1 MGHHTRPMAL
11 LNTHP
16 PERWFRPRRVAD
28 RSRCVRYF
36 IRHFL
41 VRGLA
46 IHNLYFSYLS
56 PYESVPR
63 PLGHGRVRRS
73 TSRRARRVRL
83 PFGRSRAVIPHDTT
97 SFRTPTPPQNARQ
110 TTMGRTGVRSLP
122 HAVGSRIPGG
132 DVSVRR
138 RVVRGPR
145 SGGAFASADY
155 SARART
161 VARRASSLTR
171 SPPSPSTSQEAVFP
185 EALKSLKEADPDVYA
200 LVQKEKLR
208 QMCVPPRADAIDPDA
223 PALSDRRLFPMIF
236 PARGRERPPSAM
248 LNPLSFP
255 LRIVS
260 SSRAARATSSSRPRT
275 SPRRP

>member
-1 MGHHTRPMAL
+1 MGDHTRPMAL

-36 IRHFL
+36 IRHFW

-63 PLGHGRVRRS
+63 PLGHGRGVLRRS

-110 TTMGRTGVRSLP
+110 TTMVRAGVRSLP
-122 HAVGSRIPGG
+122 HSVGTRIPR
-132 DVSVRR
+132 RR
-138 RVVRGPR
+138 RVRAPTRRPRTAIRRSVR
-145 SGGAFASADY
+145 
-155 SARART
+155 
-161 VARRASSLTR
+161 
-171 SPPSPSTSQEAVFP
+171 E
-185 EALKSLKEADPDVYA
+185 
-200 LVQKEKLR
+200 
-208 QMCVPPRADAIDPDA
+208 
-223 PALSDRRLFPMIF
+223 RRLFC
-236 PARGRERPPSAM
+236 AGTHRRPPRLESDAF
-248 LNPLSFP
+248 PPFP
-255 LRIVS
+255 LDVAG
-260 SSRAARATSSSRPRT
+260 SRVPRGAQV
-275 SPRRP
+275 PQGG

>member
-1 MGHHTRPMAL
+1 MGRHTRPMAL

-83 PFGRSRAVIPHDTT
+83 PFGRTISCGDPSRHHFVPHAHTSAKRKTDNHGTRGRSKPPPRRRKSNPPAATCPCADASSADRDPAERSRAPIIL
-97 SFRTPTPPQNARQ
+97 R
-110 TTMGRTGVRSLP
+110 G
-122 HAVGSRIPGG
+122 HA
-132 DVSVRR
+132 
-138 RVVRGPR
+138 
-145 SGGAFASADY
+145 
-155 SARART
+155 
-161 VARRASSLTR
+161 
-171 SPPSPSTSQEAVFP
+171 PSPA
-185 EALKSLKEADPDVYA
+185 A
-200 LVQKEKLR
+200 
-208 QMCVPPRADAIDPDA
+208 PR
-223 PALSDRRLFPMIF
+223 
-236 PARGRERPPSAM
+236 
-248 LNPLSFP
+248 
-255 LRIVS
+255 V
-260 SSRAARATSSSRPRT
+260 
-275 SPRRP
+275 